1 MTLTSLP
8 PRRSARVRP
17 YLLVVER
24 LHAAQAHAFGQLA
37 GLAVLISLG
46 VSR

>member
-8 PRRSARVRP
+8 PCRSARVRP

-24 LHAAQAHAFGQLA
+24 LRAAQAHAFGQFA
-37 GLAVLISLG
+37 GLTVLASLG
-46 VSR
+46 VRR

>member
-8 PRRSARVRP
+8 PRRSARIRP

-24 LHAAQAHAFGQLA
+24 LRAAQAGAFGQFPDLTALA
-37 GLAVLISLG
+37 GLG
-46 VSR
+46 VFR

>member
-1 MTLTSLP
+1 MNSLP

-24 LHAAQAHAFGQLA
+24 LHAAQAHAFGQFA
-37 GLAVLISLG
+37 GVALLISLG